1 MSDVTRFPLQQT
13 VERVPNDARL
23 EMAFSVV
30 EGMEPARQKRLLMQ
44 MRQDDIGWLD
54 DQQVQ
59 LAIDALG
66 LKHI

>member
-1 MSDVTRFPLQQT
+1 MSDVTLTRLPIQP
-13 VERVPNDARL
+13 ERVPNDARL
-23 EMAFSVV
+23 EMAFAVV

-59 LAIDALG
+59 LAMDALG
-66 LKHI
+66 LKDF